1 MWMLAAA
8 LFYLQAAPLA
18 EGIKALDEGRYEAA
32 AQAFLQAVQADPAD
46 YEAHFN
52 LALAY
57 SFLEKDAEGIAEY
70 RKALALK
77 PGLYEAQLNAGIL
90 LLRQKNPS
98 EAVPLLE
105 AATAQKPSEFRPNY
119 YLGEAERAVGAMA
132 KAQESYRA
140 AIAIDPKSAAAQ
152 LGLGR
157 VLARSGDLAAAAP
170 YFRQAAQLDPAYRDS
185 PLELASFLERGGQ
198 TQEALEIY
206 RQFPDNP
213 VAQEHLGQLLIQ
225 SKQYRDAVPVLERI
239 FSASPSPENRAT
251 LAMAYLS
258 ISQLD
263 KALPL
268 LEKAASDGSAGFD
281 LLVTYAHVLRD
292 QKKYQQSARQF
303 AAALKL
309 KPDAAHTWDEMGG
322 VLYLAEDYQPALAAF
337 ERAGQLG
344 EKSAGN
350 WFLRAIILDKTRQL
364 KPAVEAYQQFLAL
377 STGQN
382 PDQEWQARQRIRILG
397 KELERR

>member
-32 AQAFLQAVQADPAD
+32 AQAFLRAVQADPGG

-90 LLRQKNPS
+90 LLRQKNAA

-105 AATAQKPSEFRPNY
+105 AAAVQKPREFRPNY
-119 YLGEAERAVGAMA
+119 YLGEAELAVGAAA
-132 KAQESYRA
+132 KAQESYRS
-140 AIAIDPKSAAAQ
+140 AIAIDAKSAAAQ

-157 VLARSGDLAAAAP
+157 ALARAGDLDAAAP
-170 YFRQAAQLDPAYRDS
+170 CFRQAAQLDAAYRDS
-185 PLELASFLERGGQ
+185 LLELAGLLEPGGRA
-198 TQEALEIY
+198 QEAIEIY
-206 RQFPDNP
+206 RQFPENP
-213 VAQEHLGQLLIQ
+213 VAQEHLGRLLMQ
-225 SKQYRDAVPVLERI
+225 SKQSGDALPVLERI
-239 FSASPSPENRAT
+239 YAASPSPQNRTT
-251 LAMAYLS
+251 LAMAYLAAN
-258 ISQLD
+258 QPE
-263 KALPL
+263 KAAPL
-268 LEKAASDGSAGFD
+268 LEKAASDGSADFD

-322 VLYLAEDYQPALAAF
+322 VLYLAEDYQPALTAF
-337 ERAGQLG
+337 ERAARLG

-364 KPAVEAYQQFLAL
+364 KPALEAYQQFLAS

-382 PDQEWQARQRIRILG
+382 PDQEWQARQRIRILT

>member
-1 MWMLAAA
+1 MWMLAAG

-18 EGIKALDEGRYEAA
+18 DGMKALDEGRYETA
-32 AQAFLQAVQADPAD
+32 AQAFLRAVQADPAD
-46 YEAHFN
+46 YEAHFD

-70 RKALALK
+70 RKALELK

-90 LLRQKNPS
+90 LLRQKNPAD
-98 EAVPLLE
+98 AVPLLE
-105 AATAQKPSEFRPNY
+105 AAAAQKPGEFRPNY
-119 YLGEAERAVGAMA
+119 YLGEAELAVGATA

-140 AIAIDPKSAAAQ
+140 AISIDPKSAGAQ

-157 VLARSGDLAAAAP
+157 ALARAGDLAAATP

-185 PLELASFLERGGQ
+185 PLELAGLLERGGRA
-198 TQEALEIY
+198 QEAMELY
-206 RQFPDNP
+206 RQFPENP
-213 VAQEHLGQLLIQ
+213 VAQEHLGRLLIQ
-225 SKQYRDAVPVLERI
+225 SKQYGDAVPVLERVYA
-239 FSASPSPENRAT
+239 ASPSPENRET
-251 LAMAYLS
+251 LAMTYLATN
-258 ISQLD
+258 QPD
-263 KALPL
+263 KAMPL
-268 LEKAASDGSAGFD
+268 LEKAASDGSADFD
-281 LLVTYAHVLRD
+281 LLVTYAHALRD

-322 VLYLAEDYQPALAAF
+322 VLYLAEDYQPALTAF
-337 ERAGQLG
+337 ERAAQLG
-344 EKSAGN
+344 ERSAGN

-364 KPAVEAYQQFLAL
+364 KPALEAYQQFLAL

-382 PDQEWQARQRIRILG
+382 ADQEWQARQRIRILG